1 MSKKKKVSNIDLKVE
16 GAASNSDE
24 IPNDLVFNDDPEMEA
39 GSSQVNDFMEM
50 FDLAQAEPEPEQEQ
64 EPEPESQQPQKSEGS
79 QGPML

>member
-1 MSKKKKVSNIDLKVE
+1 MPKKKKFSDTDSKVE
-16 GAASNSDE
+16 EAASNIE

-50 FDLAQAEPEPEQEQ
+50 FDLAQAEPEPEPEQ
-64 EPEPESQQPQKSEGS
+64 EPEPESEQPQKSEGS